1 MLLNLSRWLQRSA
14 QTWWWAPPRGKSRAL
29 TPQHLM
35 AGLPSPAWI
44 SKIRTRTST
53 WYNCFSGGTVFFTQ
67 PRPQCPNSHS
77 ELGLQYTVP
86 LWNYKSSKSTTH
98 PTYATN
104 TTTKYTNKQME
115 QTNNNNHKPE
125 FAFIGYTLF
134 HMCWPISPVWSS
146 PHGVWRGSWIKDSL
160 IPET

>member
-1 MLLNLSRWLQRSA
+1 MWLMLRNLSRWLQRSA

-29 TPQHLM
+29 TPQPLM
-35 AGLPSPAWI
+35 AGLPSPVLDI
-44 SKIRTRTST
+44 KITSDQHDIT
-53 WYNCFSGGTVFFTQ
+53 AFLVGLFFFTQ

-86 LWNYKSSKSTTH
+86 LWNYKSSKNTTH

-115 QTNNNNHKPE
+115 QTNKQMEQTNNNNHKPE
-125 FAFIGYTLF
+125 FAFTGF
-134 HMCWPISPVWSS
+134 HALSHVLTNITSMVISMW
-146 PHGVWRGSWIKDSL
+146 
-160 IPET
+160 